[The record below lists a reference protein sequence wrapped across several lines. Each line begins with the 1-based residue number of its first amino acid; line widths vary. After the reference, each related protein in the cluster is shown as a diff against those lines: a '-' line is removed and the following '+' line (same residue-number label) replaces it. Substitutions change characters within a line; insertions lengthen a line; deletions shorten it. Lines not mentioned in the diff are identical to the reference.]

1 MFGFRMLI
9 FITSSITIF
18 NEVSLYPPLELI
30 LMLIADW
37 KTELQLARTM
47 FLHCP
52 VILLALVFS
61 VSISEVHVSAK
72 PGPGSSDVC
81 HSAQAYSNSLDSLMG
96 LCDGVSSVASGTRAR
111 TLQFRY
117 SISVISFPK
126 PIFLDQCT
134 VPTVEILKPCVH
146 GGLVDSS
153 CFRNSILPV

>member
-1 MFGFRMLI
+1 MLI
-9 FITSSITIF
+9 TD
-18 NEVSLYPPLELI
+18 L
-30 LMLIADW
+30 
-37 KTELQLARTM
+37 KKELQFSRTM

-96 LCDGVSSVASGTRAR
+96 LCDGVSSFASGT
-111 TLQFRY
+111 LQLSY
-117 SISVISFPK
+117 LISVISFPK

>member
-1 MFGFRMLI
+1 MLI
-9 FITSSITIF
+9 TD
-18 NEVSLYPPLELI
+18 L
-30 LMLIADW
+30 
-37 KTELQLARTM
+37 KKELQFSRTM

-61 VSISEVHVSAK
+61 VSISEANVLAK
-72 PGPGSSDVC
+72 PGTGSSDVC

-96 LCDGVSSVASGTRAR
+96 LCDGVSSFASGTR